1 MKLKESLAAKIA
13 AIILSYVMVLA
24 LAISVGST
32 AVMGYFKF
40 YFSGENAVKQEILS
54 IMADSEANYINS
66 LLEKETDLN
75 KYYKDKNVYFRV
87 EYVGSD
93 VAITNRKDEK
103 EPLIATGSSE
113 YYIYEEYEYEKY
125 GEIYWDYRE
134 EHIASIEVYIPEE
147 MTKNDMFSVTAKVI
161 EIGYSLRFAMIFIA
175 LASLTAL
182 IVLLCF
188 LYCAAGHRSGGVITR
203 NYLDLLPFDI
213 FTAIVVAVAIF
224 SVILVDSLTYDIAT
238 AVLWI
243 SLFGTL
249 DYFVALGYT
258 LSFATRVKTRTLI
271 KNNLIYYILSFFGRK
286 AKRFFKWIW
295 YILSNISLVYKT
307 AIAGVVFVI
316 AEIIG
321 ITIASNYRYY
331 WGYAVFAYVVIFF
344 GIILILA
351 LLYLAIT
358 LQKIKTGGEKIAKG
372 DLQYKIDTKYMF
384 GDFKEFCGSL
394 NNINEGLQSAVNE
407 KMKSER
413 FKTELITNVSHD
425 IKTPLTS
432 IINYVDLVKKEN
444 IENETAKQYI
454 EVLDRQ
460 SGRLKKLV
468 EDLVEASKASTGNLS
483 VSLVPCDVGVLLL
496 QTLGEFEEKLRK
508 ANIYPVLKQ
517 PEKSVKIMADGRH
530 LWRVFDNLMNNV
542 CKYAQPETR
551 VYLDVKEIDS
561 KAVITFRNISKYELN
576 ISSEELMER
585 FVRGDSSRNTEGS
598 GLGLSIAR
606 SLVELQGGKM
616 ELLVDGDLFKVTVA
630 FDLLGE

>member
-1 MKLKESLAAKIA
+1 MKLKERLVAKIV
-13 AIILSYVMVLA
+13 AILLSYVMVIT
-24 LAISVGST
+24 LAISVFST

-40 YFSGENAVKQEILS
+40 YFSGENAVKQEILA
-54 IMADSEANYINS
+54 IMAESEANYINS

-75 KYYKDKNVYFRV
+75 KYYKDKNVYYRV
-87 EYVGSD
+87 EYIESGKVL
-93 VAITNRKDEK
+93 TNRKDESV
-103 EPLIATGSSE
+103 IATGSSE
-113 YYIYEEYEYEKY
+113 YYEYEEYEYEKD
-125 GEIYWDYRE
+125 GEIFFDWKER
-134 EHIASIEVYIPEE
+134 HIASIEVFIPEE
-147 MTKNDMFSVTAKVI
+147 MTKSDMFSVTAKVI
-161 EIGYSLRFAMIFIA
+161 EIGYSLRFAMIFIV
-175 LASLTAL
+175 LASLTFL

-188 LYCAAGHRSGGVITR
+188 LYCAAGHRQGGEITR

-213 FTAIVVAVAIF
+213 FTAIVAFVVFF
-224 SVILVDSLTYDIAT
+224 SIILVNYWAYDLAT

-243 SLFGTL
+243 SLFGSI
-249 DYFVALGYT
+249 DYFFILGYT

-271 KNNLIYYILSFFGRK
+271 KNNLIYFVLSFILNHI
-286 AKRFFKWIW
+286 KRFFGWIK

-307 AIAGVVFVI
+307 AAVGAVFVL

-321 ITIASNYRYY
+321 ISIAYSHRYSL
-331 WGYAVFAYVVIFF
+331 GSEGVVFTVIFF

-351 LLYLAIT
+351 LLYLAII

-372 DLQYKIDTKYMF
+372 DLQYKIDTGYMF

-394 NNINEGLQSAVNE
+394 NNINEGLQTAVNE

-432 IINYVDLVKKEN
+432 IINYVDLIKKEN
-444 IENETAKQYI
+444 IENQTAKQYI

-460 SGRLKKLV
+460 SSRLKKLV

-483 VSLVPCDVGVLLL
+483 VNLVACDVGVLLL
-496 QTLGEFEEKLRK
+496 QTLGEFEEKLQK
-508 ANIYPVLKQ
+508 AKVYPVLKHS
-517 PEKSVKIMADGRH
+517 EKSVKIMADGRH

-551 VYLDVKEIDS
+551 VYLDVMEIDS
-561 KAVITFRNISKYELN
+561 RAVITFRNISKYELN
-576 ISSEELMER
+576 ISSDELMER

-598 GLGLSIAR
+598 GLGLSIAK

-616 ELLVDGDLFKVTVA
+616 EILVDGDLFKVTVS
-630 FDLLGE
+630 FDRLGE